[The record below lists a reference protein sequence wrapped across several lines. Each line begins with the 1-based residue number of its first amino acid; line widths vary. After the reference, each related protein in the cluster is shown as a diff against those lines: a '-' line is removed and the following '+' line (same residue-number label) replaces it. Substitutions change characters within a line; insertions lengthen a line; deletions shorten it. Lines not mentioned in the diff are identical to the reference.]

1 MIKRRVFY
9 HARTQFPFGNAR
21 AKDGELGNKLME
33 FSYKRR
39 VLAALLGGK
48 VDRVPVTSLAGCGGT
63 VTVEMQDA
71 VDIHCPEAHKDAEKM
86 AKLAIASYEL
96 TGIENIRVPFDFV
109 VEPEALGCE
118 IRWNTDPQS
127 VPAVRTHPFEKPENL
142 KMPKNLLE
150 TGRIPVILEAI
161 RIIRKEVGDSLPI
174 SSLALGPFTLAGEIA
189 GVEKLLIWT
198 IRKPDYVKE
207 FVAFAAEVILA
218 YAKAQYRA
226 GSDIV
231 QVSDPTA
238 SPELIGPASFK
249 QFVKPALTQ
258 VAESLGGPRLL
269 HICGR
274 AEAIVPDMAETGF
287 DGISI
292 DEAVDVAKIKPLV
305 GNVKILGNVSSKSTL
320 VFGSPKDVKK
330 EARKAL
336 EAGVDFLEPG
346 CGFSPITPID
356 NIKAM
361 VEAVKE

>member
-1 MIKRRVFY
+1 
-9 HARTQFPFGNAR
+9 
-21 AKDGELGNKLME
+21 ME

-39 VLAALLGGK
+39 VLTALLGGK

-118 IRWNTDPQS
+118 IGWYDTPERL
-127 VPAVRTHPFEKPENL
+127 PAVIGHPYEKPQDL
-142 KMPKNLLE
+142 KMPKNLLDL
-150 TGRIPVILEAI
+150 GRISVVLETI
-161 RIIRKEVGDSLPI
+161 RIVRREVGDFLPI
-174 SSLALGPFTLAGEIA
+174 SSSVLGPLSIAGELAGLENLMRWI
-189 GVEKLLIWT
+189 V
-198 IRKPDYVKE
+198 RKADYVKE
-207 FVAFAAEVILA
+207 FVKFATNIVIE

-238 SPELIGPASFK
+238 SPEVIGPAYFK

-258 VAESLGGPRLL
+258 IAESLGGPRLL

-292 DEAVDVAKIKPLV
+292 DDAVDVAKIKPLV

-336 EAGVDFLEPG
+336 ESGVDFLEPG